1 MKKIN
6 LSYIGIIGLIL
17 LASFSRIIPH
27 ISNFTPIGAI
37 ALFGGA
43 YFKNKIHSFIIPI
56 LSLWISDLLINNY
69 ILSYYEQFTW
79 FYPGFLWQY
88 SSFCIIILIGNFAL
102 KKPSIDKI
110 FLSSISSSLLF
121 FIITNFGVWISGS
134 LYPLNIKG
142 LITCYILAIPFFKG
156 TLLSFLLYSSL
167 LFGVFEIFKSTQV
180 LNNIKNL
187 LKI

>member
-69 ILSYYEQFTW
+69 ILSNYEQFTW

-88 SSFCIIILIGNFAL
+88 SSFCIIIFIGNFAL

-121 FIITNFGVWISGS
+121 FIITNFGVWIGGS
-134 LYPLNIKG
+134 YSNDLAG
-142 LITCYILAIPFFKG
+142 LATCYILALPFFG
-156 TLLSFLLYSSL
+156 YTLVSTI
-167 LFGVFEIFKSTQV
+167 IFSTIIETV
-180 LNNIKNL
+180 YKFSKFIKT
-187 LKI
+187 

>member
-6 LSYIGIIGLIL
+6 LSYLGIIGLIL

-27 ISNFTPIGAI
+27 IPNFTPIGAI

-43 YFKNKIHSFIIPI
+43 YFKNKLHSFIIPF

-69 ILSYYEQFTW
+69 ILSYYEEFTW

-88 SSFCIIILIGNFAL
+88 SSFCVIILIGNFFL
-102 KKPSIDKI
+102 KKLSLKKI
-110 FLSSISSSLLF
+110 FLSIITSSLLF

-134 LYPLNIKG
+134 LYPLNING
-142 LITCYILAIPFFKG
+142 LITCYFFAIPFFKG
-156 TLLSFLLYSSL
+156 TLLGFLFYSSFL
-167 LFGVFEIFKSTQV
+167 FGAFEIFKSRLV
-180 LNNIKNL
+180 LNNQF
-187 LKI
+187 